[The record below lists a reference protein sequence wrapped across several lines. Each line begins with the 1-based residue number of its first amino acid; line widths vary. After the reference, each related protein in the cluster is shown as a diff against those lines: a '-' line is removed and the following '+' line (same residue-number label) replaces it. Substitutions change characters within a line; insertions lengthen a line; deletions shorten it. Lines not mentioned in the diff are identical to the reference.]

1 MELYGF
7 ANSVDQHPVSYG
19 CICMGLINIESLTWL
34 LKEGDSLYD
43 HES

>member
-7 ANSVDQHPVSYG
+7 ANSVDQHPLSYG
-19 CICMGLINIESLTWL
+19 CICMGLINIESLIRL